1 MPHTQ
6 RQTNSLL
13 GRQDGQMLKMK
24 PRRPL
29 FKTLTSLYSST
40 KTTRGDRVETVEDFA
55 GNDHHRLTVKYCN
68 IILSMSAHMQQY

>member
-1 MPHTQ
+1 MLPQNKHTTCSMPHTQ

-29 FKTLTSLYSST
+29 FKTSTSLYLST
-40 KTTRGDRVETVEDFA
+40 KTMRGDRVETVEDFA
-55 GNDHHRLTVKYCN
+55 GNDHHRQLRV
-68 IILSMSAHMQQY
+68 L